1 MKIPWPVNLKRNGA
15 FRKDS
20 SHGNTRRETSFIKSF
35 RTETL
40 YAYKDMAYEMTIVK
54 GLGEDSIKRL
64 AELRREMND
73 RFDRVDAR
81 LSDLT
86 SQLALVLQKLDERK

>member
-1 MKIPWPVNLKRNGA
+1 MPTQEERLA
-15 FRKDS
+15 S
-20 SHGNTRRETSFIKSF
+20 LESF

-64 AELRREMND
+64 AELRREANQHFDETND
-73 RFDRVDAR
+73 RLNQMYDEINAHTLLLHQILER
-81 LSDLT
+81 LPE
-86 SQLALVLQKLDERK
+86 KE

>member
-1 MKIPWPVNLKRNGA
+1 MPTQEERLA
-15 FRKDS
+15 S
-20 SHGNTRRETSFIKSF
+20 LESF

-64 AELRREMND
+64 AAVQRDVSEIKATVNEQLKSIETAIQILSGNIMSMRTELL
-73 RFDRVDAR
+73 VIK
-81 LSDLT
+81 
-86 SQLALVLQKLDERK
+86 ALVQKEEE

>member
-1 MKIPWPVNLKRNGA
+1 
-15 FRKDS
+15 
-20 SHGNTRRETSFIKSF
+20 
-35 RTETL
+35 
-40 YAYKDMAYEMTIVK
+40 MAYEMTIVK

-86 SQLALVLQKLDERK
+86 SQLALVLQKLDEGK